1 MTTIMRLQVHNNP
14 GVLDRVA
21 GLFRHN
27 GWNIESISAGVSKG
41 SITYIN
47 VSFKN
52 RYVDMR
58 LLSKQISRMD
68 FVIDWE
74 ECTPDTHLMR
84 ELLLIKIYRKDF
96 EGVSLPEKKIIR
108 EEGEFVLVECASAP
122 WEIDEFIQSANVLEC
137 TRSGVTMIIKGG
149 DA

>member
-1 MTTIMRLQVHNNP
+1 MITIMKLQVYNSP

-41 SITYIN
+41 SVTYIN

-52 RYVDMR
+52 RYVDKR

-74 ECTPDTHLMR
+74 ECTPDTHIMR
-84 ELLLIKIYRKDF
+84 ELLLIKIKREDF
-96 EGVSLPEKKIIR
+96 DSMLLPEKRIIR
-108 EEGEFVLVECASAP
+108 EEGELVLVESVGAP
-122 WEIDEFIQSANVLEC
+122 WEIDEFLQSANALEC
-137 TRSGVTMIIKGG
+137 TRSGVTMMARGG
-149 DA
+149 V